1 MPQLLA
7 ALVDY
12 QKVAESDSKAGL
24 IFSPTPNLTTVGLLY
39 AAPVV
44 RPGLFEKFYSIPAY
58 QTLVSSN
65 IGTEQEL
72 SVGFSSPASKPTR

>member
-7 ALVDY
+7 ALVKY

-24 IFSPTPNLTTVGLLY
+24 IFSPSPNSTTVGLMY
-39 AAPVV
+39 AAPIA
-44 RPGLFEKFYSIPAY
+44 RPSIFENFYSIPVY
-58 QTLVSSN
+58 HSPVPSN

-72 SVGFSSPASKPTR
+72 SVGFSSPATTPTR